1 MPYFDAMSAC
11 PRCGTENVATAR
23 FCNSCGYGLE
33 RPAGVAM
40 HVRKT
45 VTVLFCD
52 VTGSTALGDRQDP
65 ERLRRVMMLYYDE
78 ARSTLERH
86 GGRVEKF
93 IGDAVMAVFGVPVLH
108 EDDALRALRAAVDLR
123 EAIKGLN
130 VELERTHDTHIEIR
144 LGVNS
149 GEVIAGDATRDDT
162 LVSGDVVVVAER
174 LERSAAPGE
183 ILIGEETFALARDA
197 IRVDP
202 LEPLVVKGKRD
213 RVMAYRLLEVVAG
226 APAHARR
233 FDSAMVGRDR
243 ELALLRDAFAHAVR
257 ESSCYLFTVLGAA
270 GVGKSRL
277 VTEALREIGD
287 NATVLSGTCLPY
299 GEGIT
304 FWPVLEIVR
313 QITGIAED
321 DPPAEAQRRIAAAF
335 RGDDVAAVAAARVAE
350 LVGLA
355 DTVVAPEEGFWAVR
369 RLLETLAQQ
378 EPLVVVFDDLNWA
391 EPTLL
396 DLVEHIAE
404 WSRDAP
410 ILLVA
415 MARPDLLDSR
425 RAWGGGKRNATTIY
439 LEPLSAVESQQLLE
453 GLLGGGVV
461 ASDVATRIQEA
472 AEGNPLFVEEMVS
485 ILIDGEYLRPEN
497 GSWVATGDLAHAH
510 GAVEH
515 SGAAGVASRS
525 ALRGRSPGDRAWS
538 RGGHGVPSQRGRG
551 DARRRCGR
559 SGCRCSSVAR
569 PQGADPPGAR

>member
-1 MPYFDAMSAC
+1 MASCD
-11 PRCGTENVATAR
+11 RCGTTNPDNAR
-23 FCNSCGYGLE
+23 FCNACGYSLAAPPDL
-33 RPAGVAM
+33 RL

-65 ERLRRVMMLYYDE
+65 ERLRRVMLSYYEE

-123 EAIKGLN
+123 EAIKALN
-130 VELERTHDTHIEIR
+130 VELERTHGTHIEIR

-149 GEVIAGDATRDDT
+149 GEVIAGDPGGTDDT

-183 ILIGEETFALARDA
+183 ILIGEETFELARDA
-197 IRVDP
+197 IRADP

-213 RVMAYRLLEVVAG
+213 RVMAYRLLEVVPG
-226 APAHARR
+226 ALAHARR
-233 FDSAMVGRDR
+233 FDSDMVGRDR
-243 ELALLRDAFAHAVR
+243 ELALLGDAYARAVR
-257 ESSCYLFTVLGAA
+257 ERSCHLFTVLGPA

-277 VTEALREIGD
+277 VTEALQVVGD
-287 NATVLSGTCLPY
+287 AATCVTGSCLPY

-304 FWPVLEIVR
+304 FWPVLEIVK
-313 QITGIAED
+313 QITGISEED
-321 DPPAEAQRRIAAAF
+321 SPEEAQRRLAAAF
-335 RGDDVAAVAAARVAE
+335 RGDDVAPVAAARVAE

-355 DTVVAPEEGFWAVR
+355 DASVAAEEGFWAVR
-369 RLLETLAQQ
+369 RLLETLAHQ

-415 MARPDLLDSR
+415 MARPDLLDLR
-425 RAWGGGKRNATTIY
+425 PTWGGGKRNAATIS
-439 LEPLSAVESQQLLE
+439 LEPLSPVESHQLLE

-461 ASDVATRIQEA
+461 APDVAARIQEA

-485 ILIDGEYLRPEN
+485 ILIDGDYLRREN
-497 GSWVATGDLAHAH
+497 GGWVATGDLTR
-510 GAVEH
+510 VTVP
-515 SGAAGVASRS
+515 SSIQVLLASRLDQLS
-525 ALRGRSPGDRAWS
+525 SDGSPGDRACG
-538 RGGHGVPSQRGRG
+538 RGRHGVPSQRRRG
-551 DARRRCGR
+551 DARRPRGR
-559 SGCRCSSVAR
+559 ASCRCPRLAR
-569 PQGADPPGAR
+569 AQGADPTAA